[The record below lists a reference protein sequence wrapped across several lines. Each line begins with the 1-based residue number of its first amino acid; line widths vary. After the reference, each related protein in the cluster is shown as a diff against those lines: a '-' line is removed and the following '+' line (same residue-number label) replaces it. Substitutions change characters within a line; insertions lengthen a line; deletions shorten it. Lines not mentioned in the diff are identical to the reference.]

1 MNLDFE
7 EIFINLE
14 FLTILVIYDRKKELI
29 ERVKIL
35 NKEVE
40 EETSNSFVKEIV
52 IDVFYGRKELDLK
65 ILNLSYLTDF
75 QRKVLIKTKNI
86 PRGKVSTYKKLSEKV
101 GVREGA
107 RAVGNVMKFNPFPI
121 LIPCHRVIKSNRE
134 IGEYGGG
141 KTLKRKLLIF
151 EGVGFENKW
160 KVLNEYVV

>member
-1 MNLDFE
+1 MSLDFE
-7 EIFINLE
+7 EIFINLK
-14 FLTILVIYDRKKELI
+14 FITILVVYNRKRGLI
-29 ERVKIL
+29 ERVNL
-35 NKEVE
+35 LDE
-40 EETSNSFVKEIV
+40 EMEENISIPFVKGIV

-75 QRKVLIKTKNI
+75 QRKVLIKTKDI
-86 PRGKVSTYKKLSEKV
+86 PRGKVSTYKRLSEKV

-121 LIPCHRVIKSNRE
+121 LIPCHRVIKSNGE

-141 KTLKRKLLIF
+141 KKLKRKLLIF

>member
-1 MNLDFE
+1 MSLGFE

-14 FLTILVIYDRKKELI
+14 FLTILVVYNRRRELI

-35 NKEVE
+35 DEEVE
-40 EETSNSFVKEIV
+40 ENTNNFFVKEIV

-65 ILNLSYLTDF
+65 ILNLSCLTEF
-75 QRKVLIKTKNI
+75 QKKVLIKTKDI

-101 GVREGA
+101 GVEGGA
-107 RAVGNVMKFNPFPI
+107 RAVGNVMRFNPFPI

-141 KTLKRKLLIF
+141 KTLKRELLIF

>member
-1 MNLDFE
+1 MSLGFE

-14 FLTILVIYDRKKELI
+14 FLTILVIYNRKKELI

-86 PRGKVSTYKKLSEKV
+86 PRGKVSTYKRLSEKV
-101 GVREGA
+101 GAREGA

-121 LIPCHRVIKSNRE
+121 LIPCHRVIKSNGE
-134 IGEYGGG
+134 IGDYGGG
-141 KTLKRKLLIF
+141 KKLKRKLLIF
-151 EGVGFENKW
+151 EGIEFKNKW

>member
-1 MNLDFE
+1 MNLGFE

-14 FLTILVIYDRKKELI
+14 FLTILVIYSRKKELI

-75 QRKVLIKTKNI
+75 QRKVLIKTKDI

-141 KTLKRKLLIF
+141 KKLKRKLLIF